1 MAITMARITS
11 GTVTNLEIWND
22 GQDETPTLKR
32 TLDKPVEIG
41 DFYRNG
47 KFYHGAVEVLAP
59 LEKENQDLLAA
70 LGAAAEA
77 LYEADLAMISE

>member
-11 GTVTNLEIWND
+11 GTVTNIETWND
-22 GQDETPTLKR
+22 GQDETVTLKKTGGR
-32 TLDKPVEIG
+32 PIEIG

-47 KFYHGAVEVLAP
+47 KFYRGDVEVITP
-59 LEKENQDLLAA
+59 LEEENKALLEA

-77 LYEADLAMISE
+77 LYEADLASIEV